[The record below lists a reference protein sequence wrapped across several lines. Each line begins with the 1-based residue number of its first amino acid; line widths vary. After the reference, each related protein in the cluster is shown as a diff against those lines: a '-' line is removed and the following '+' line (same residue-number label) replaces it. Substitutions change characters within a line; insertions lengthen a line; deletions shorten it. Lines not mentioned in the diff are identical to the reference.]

1 MNKLL
6 ALHEVL
12 AMKSQSIKN
21 RIMFK
26 FCCLVAGMHFFI
38 FLSCVFIASLY
49 DGFDSII
56 VLMAVWSFIDLPIS
70 LLYIV
75 ISNPLYSLQLKIPVL
90 EWVFYP
96 PYFIHGVLGTIW
108 WFYLP
113 KIYYAVKA
121 RFRKN

>member
-1 MNKLL
+1 
-6 ALHEVL
+6 
-12 AMKSQSIKN
+12 
-21 RIMFK
+21 
-26 FCCLVAGMHFFI
+26 MHFFI